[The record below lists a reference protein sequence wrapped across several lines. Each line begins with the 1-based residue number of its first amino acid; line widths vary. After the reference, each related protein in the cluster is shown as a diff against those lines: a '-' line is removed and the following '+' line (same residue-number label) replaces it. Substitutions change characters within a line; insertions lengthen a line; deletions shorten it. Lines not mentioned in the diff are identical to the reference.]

1 MNRTVGYDFYF
12 YDQTETSQLIVFP
25 ITPPKLK
32 LTVGSKNEVVDLIN
46 EGEIN
51 IPKSPSLTEIEFE
64 ARFPMKKYPYS
75 RDVLSYS
82 EYFDVFRSL
91 KENGTPFRFIMIRG
105 TKYKEWLSYLPNNES
120 LATKRKFKETAQRVK
135 FGEQSSDSL
144 GDSNYNILCVLEE
157 MQISEDAD
165 EGDDIL
171 ISFKLRQ
178 YKPYGTIYIN
188 VKDGTVTTSTS
199 ATWRA
204 ITKSSAQQEY
214 TIKDGDTLSLIAKKF
229 YDREDK
235 WEEIYNANK
244 NTIENAAK
252 EHGLASSSNGWQIYA
267 GTKIIIPAR

>member
-1 MNRTVGYDFYF
+1 MNHTVGYDFYF
-12 YDQTETSQLIVFP
+12 YDQTETSQLIIFP

-51 IPKSPSLTEIEFE
+51 ILKSPSLTDIEFE
-64 ARFPMKKYPYS
+64 ARFPMKRYPYS
-75 RDVLSYS
+75 RSVLTYN
-82 EYFDVFRSL
+82 EYFNVFREL
-91 KENGTPFRFIMIRG
+91 KENGIPFRFIMIRS
-105 TKYKEWLSYLPNNES
+105 TRTNEFLNSFPRVDVTEYRRRQKIKYGK
-120 LATKRKFKETAQRVK
+120 TT
-135 FGEQSSDSL
+135 SDSL
-144 GDSNYNILCVLEE
+144 GDSNYNILCTIETME
-157 MQISEDAD
+157 ISEDAD

-171 ISFKLRQ
+171 INFNLRQ
-178 YKPYGTIYIN
+178 YKPYGTRYLN
-188 VKDGTVTTSTS
+188 VKDGSVTTSTA
-199 ATWRA
+199 ATWRS

-229 YDREDK
+229 YDKEDK